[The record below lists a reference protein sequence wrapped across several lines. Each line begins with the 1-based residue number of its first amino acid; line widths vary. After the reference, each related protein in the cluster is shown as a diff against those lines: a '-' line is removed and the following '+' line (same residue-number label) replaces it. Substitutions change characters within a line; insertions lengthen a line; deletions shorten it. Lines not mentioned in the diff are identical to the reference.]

1 MLSMRSKNES
11 DEKDPA
17 NGRQLLETDLL
28 EQTLY
33 KLGALMAIGYG
44 EAGSRIIGQNMK

>member
-1 MLSMRSKNES
+1 M
-11 DEKDPA
+11 
-17 NGRQLLETDLL
+17 ETDIL

-44 EAGSRIIGQNMK
+44 EAGAKLIGQNMASGDLNPMLPG